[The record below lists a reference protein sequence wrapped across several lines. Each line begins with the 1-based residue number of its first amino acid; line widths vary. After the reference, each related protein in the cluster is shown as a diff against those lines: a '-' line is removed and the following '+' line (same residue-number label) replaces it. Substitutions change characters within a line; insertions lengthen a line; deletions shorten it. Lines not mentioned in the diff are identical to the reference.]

1 MLCWLLKG
9 IYDGK
14 SIIPLDKIDIKTKSK
29 VIITFLEEINDLE
42 MEEIRNLASSTDGL
56 DFWSDE
62 REDLYQEYLN

>member
-1 MLCWLLKG
+1 MLAIKG

-14 SIIPLDKIDIKTKSK
+14 SILPLEKIDFKSKSK
-29 VIITFLEEINDLE
+29 VIITFVEEINDLE
-42 MEEIRNLASSTDGL
+42 LEEIRSIASSTDGF

>member
-1 MLCWLLKG
+1 MLAIKG

>member
-1 MLCWLLKG
+1 MLAIKG

-56 DFWSDE
+56 EFWSDE

>member
-1 MLCWLLKG
+1 MLAIKG

-42 MEEIRNLASSTDGL
+42 MEEIRSLASSTDGL

>member
-1 MLCWLLKG
+1 MLAIKG

-29 VIITFLEEINDLE
+29 VIITFVEEINDLE
-42 MEEIRNLASSTDGL
+42 MEEIRNSASSDDGF